1 MKSVHYN
8 LHSYAFCT
16 VRPASSALRPC
27 TAGPGLPENPPRGG
41 WLTCQTVRKPP
52 GACPAGTFCGL
63 ASPNTG
69 QAFRPVSETPRYS
82 HLVRILYHI
91 PSGLQMKSDRFP
103 QIFWCPGPFSPPIP
117 LNPHG
122 KALAYRILHS
132 IRRTRMPVFTK
143 LCVRGGRILSL
154 EHPHHSGQY
163 SSSAPAL
170 FLPGLTQCLLA
181 GLSVLCCT
189 VPHIL
194 YHPYLFQ
201 QNVPNPAVAPALPWD
216 SPHQSADTQRGCKAP
231 VPTLSAENPIFKHRN
246 LTTKQTFC
254 RILRESKIF

>member
-1 MKSVHYN
+1 MKSVHCN

-52 GACPAGTFCGL
+52 GARPAGMFCGL
-63 ASPNTG
+63 ALPNTG
-69 QAFRPVSETPRYS
+69 HTFRPVSETPRYS

-122 KALAYRILHS
+122 KASAYRILHS

-143 LCVRGGRILSL
+143 LYVRGGQILSL

-163 SSSAPAL
+163 SSSAPVL

-201 QNVPNPAVAPALPWD
+201 QNVPNPAVAPALPCD

-254 RILRESKIF
+254 RIQRESKIF